1 MPSLRDTLLA
11 LTSALVL
18 PSLSLAATHA
28 QVSSGPPRDV
38 AALEKRIDQWL
49 DGYNKADVAQMMD
62 VFSDDFSDEEQDAPS
77 ADKTQVSQAFTGLF
91 ARFDT
96 RIVGVTDEIRVSG
109 DLAFDRGHY
118 TSTFTPKA
126 GGTTFARAGRFLEV
140 WKREGG
146 VWRVQHIV
154 TLHDPVR

>member
-1 MPSLRDTLLA
+1 MPGIRDISLPAA
-11 LTSALVL
+11 LLVL
-18 PSLSLAATHA
+18 SVPGLAATQA
-28 QVSSGPPRDV
+28 PVSSGPPRDV

-62 VFSDDFSDEEQDAPS
+62 VFSEDFTDEEQDAPP
-77 ADKTQVSQAFTGLF
+77 ADKAQVTQAFTGLF

-96 RIVGVTDEIRVSG
+96 RIQGVTDEIRVSG
-109 DLAFDRGHY
+109 DLAYDRGHY
-118 TSTFTPKA
+118 LTTFTPKA
-126 GGTTFARAGRFLEV
+126 GGTTFTRAGRFLEV

-154 TLHDPVR
+154 TLHDTPK

>member
-1 MPSLRDTLLA
+1 MSGTRDISLLLLLLGLPA
-11 LTSALVL
+11 LG
-18 PSLSLAATHA
+18 LAATQA
-28 QVSSGPPRDV
+28 QISSGPPRDV

-62 VFSDDFSDEEQDAPS
+62 VFSDDFTDEEQDAPP
-77 ADKTQVSQAFTGLF
+77 ADKAQVAQTFTGLF

-96 RIVGVTDEIRVSG
+96 RIQGVTDEIRVSG

-118 TSTFTPKA
+118 LTTLTPKA
-126 GGTTFARAGRFLEV
+126 GGTTFTRAGRFLEV

-146 VWRVQHIV
+146 VWRVQHIM
-154 TLHDPVR
+154 TLHDAAK